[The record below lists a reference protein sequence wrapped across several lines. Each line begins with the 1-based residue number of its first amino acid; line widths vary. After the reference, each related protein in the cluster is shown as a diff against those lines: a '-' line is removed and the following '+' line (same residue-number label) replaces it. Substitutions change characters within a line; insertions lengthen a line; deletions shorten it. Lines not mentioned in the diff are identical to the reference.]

1 MASEHYGTF
10 ISEAFVK
17 PIRSV
22 LIVDD
27 DYPTFD
33 EMLEKEIGRDGE
45 VGASRTDKKWYD
57 APARIKNVIDSFRR
71 PERPLLVDIHDG
83 ANVNARGDA
92 KVAAHL
98 HQSDLLVLDYEL
110 DKAKP
115 RDGRRAI
122 DILRSLM
129 SNDHFNLVVVHTSE
143 DLDFVHRQIVLG
155 LLSIMEDKL
164 DPEQDEQAAEMIANR
179 EDDDEDFAD
188 AFSQAVGEEQYLHAR
203 MQPDSYR
210 RTMAKQQ
217 QPYSD
222 FAALADAAGWS
233 VDARKIVLRHQ
244 LGRVEAKLQSSMNS
258 KSTAKVQCSGGAVR
272 WIKTDS
278 IFVAF
283 SNKGDHDDLLG
294 DLQKALEAWEP
305 EPSRLFLAK
314 LRAEMD
320 EYGVVAQSEAL
331 ERKHALA
338 HWYDRLL
345 RAGGEERRWLI
356 AESVSRHSDQLLNI
370 ILPRVE
376 KFATNLVEAETANNG
391 PDDIARVR
399 FGVDLTKADTRKKAL
414 REHNA
419 FVCSKPAQ
427 GWHLSTGHVFEV
439 EGEHWVCLTPACDLV
454 PGQGSARTANYGD
467 RIPFVAVKLHPVGD
481 GKSPDVNTNL
491 YVFLHLDGA
500 IKAFGFNEQGKDS
513 SAPIWRTF
521 YAEKKGVFIDKFA
534 FRVSSTRPGRRRL
547 ISVVQSAQ
555 IVAQLRYEYALN
567 LMQKLGISMTRIGL
581 DFAI

>member
-1 MASEHYGTF
+1 MASEHYGAF
-10 ISEAFVK
+10 ISEAFIK

-33 EMLEKEIGRDGE
+33 EMLDKEIARNGDAEPVRPN
-45 VGASRTDKKWYD
+45 KLWYE
-57 APARIKNVIDSFRR
+57 APTRIKNVIESFRR

-83 ANVNARGDA
+83 TNVDARGDA

-98 HQSDLLVLDYEL
+98 HQSDLLVLDYVL

-115 RDGRRAI
+115 QDGGRAI

-143 DLDFVHRQIVLG
+143 KLDIVHRQIVLG
-155 LLSIMEDKL
+155 LLSTMADDV
-164 DPEQDEQAAEMIANR
+164 DPEDDRQAAEMIAAQ
-179 EDDDEDFAD
+179 EDEQDGFAD
-188 AFSQAVGEEQYLHAR
+188 AFAGAIGEEQYLHAR
-203 MQPDSYR
+203 MQPETYR
-210 RTMAKQQ
+210 RTMGKKQ

-222 FAALADAAGWS
+222 FAALADAAGWN
-233 VDARKIVLRHQ
+233 AEQRRIVLRHQ
-244 LGRVEAKLQSSMNS
+244 LGRVETKLQGSMHS
-258 KSTAKVQCSGGAVR
+258 KSSAKVQWSGDGVR
-272 WIKTDS
+272 WIKSDS
-278 IFVAF
+278 IFIAF

-294 DLQKALEAWEP
+294 DLQTALEAWEP
-305 EPSRLFLAK
+305 EPSRLFVAK
-314 LRAEMD
+314 IRAEMD

-345 RAGGEERRWLI
+345 RASGEERRWLI

-370 ILPRVE
+370 VLPRVE
-376 KFATNLVEAETANNG
+376 KFATSLVEAETAADG
-391 PDDIARVR
+391 PDDVARVR
-399 FGVDLTKADTRKKAL
+399 FSVDLSKAETKKKAM

-419 FVCSKPAQ
+419 FVCSKPPQ
-427 GWHLSTGHVFEV
+427 GWHLTTGHVFEV

-454 PGQGSARTANYGD
+454 PGQGSARTASYGD
-467 RIPFVAVKLHPVGD
+467 RIPFVAIKLHPIGD
-481 GKSPDVNTNL
+481 GKTPDVNTNL
-491 YVFLHLDGA
+491 YVFLQIGGA
-500 IKAFGFNEQGKDS
+500 IQAFCFNEQGKDS
-513 SAPIWRTF
+513 SASIWRTF
-521 YAEKKGVFIDKFA
+521 YAERKGVFISEFA
-534 FRVSSTRPGRRRL
+534 FRVSSTKPGRRRL
-547 ISVVQSAQ
+547 ISVIQAAQ

-581 DFAI
+581 DFAG